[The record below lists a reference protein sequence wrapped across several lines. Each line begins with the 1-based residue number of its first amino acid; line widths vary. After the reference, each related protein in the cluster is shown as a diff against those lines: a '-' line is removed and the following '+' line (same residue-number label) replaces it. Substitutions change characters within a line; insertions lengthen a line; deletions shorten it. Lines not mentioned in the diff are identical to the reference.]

1 MLCVIE
7 DQYVASRRLGGN
19 DAGVLRHV
27 AGSVHFPLVVDLDLN
42 LDLSTYR
49 PKASKL

>member
-7 DQYVASRRLGGN
+7 DQYVASGGLSGN
-19 DAGVLRHV
+19 DAGILRHV

-42 LDLSTYR
+42 LNLSTDR